1 MIKIVVDCF
10 GGDNSPIANIDG
22 ALEALKLDKSF
33 NVVLAGDED
42 IIKKHLE
49 GKEYDKER
57 IEFLDAKEVIT
68 CEEQPTEAVKKKQ
81 NSSLVKGCMALNDGA
96 DAFVST
102 GSTGALLVGC
112 TLKVGR
118 IRGVSRPALLPV
130 LPTLKGGE
138 VVMLDVGANAD
149 CKPQYL
155 FHFALMGTVYAKEV
169 LGIQNPRVALL
180 SNGTEDAKGNEL
192 IKQVNYA
199 FRHCPEINFV
209 GNIEARDIISG
220 DCDVVVTD
228 GFSGNIAIKAMEGIS
243 SGIFTV
249 LKQSVSRS
257 FKSKIGALLM
267 KKSLREVKNTLDYNK
282 KGGAVFIG
290 AKKVVIKAHGSSKA
304 SAITAAILQA
314 SNACK
319 HNIVELI
326 KEKID
331 NTPVPPFGE
340 EGNV

>member
-1 MIKIVVDCF
+1 MRIVVDCF
-10 GGDNSPIANIDG
+10 GGDNSPVANIEG
-22 ALEALKLDKSF
+22 ALEALKKDNSF
-33 NVVLAGDED
+33 TVVLAGDEV

-49 GKEYDKER
+49 GREYDASR
-57 IEFLDAKEVIT
+57 VEFLDAKEVIS
-68 CEEQPTEAVKKKQ
+68 CDEQPTDAVKKKSD
-81 NSSLVKGCMALNDGA
+81 SSLVKGCMSLNDDA

-138 VVMLDVGANAD
+138 VVMLDVGANAE
-149 CKPQYL
+149 CKPLYL
-155 FHFALMGTVYAKEV
+155 FHFALMGCVYATEV
-169 LGIQNPRVALL
+169 LGIKNPRVALL

-228 GFSGNIAIKAMEGIS
+228 GFTGNIAIKAMEGIS

-249 LKQSVSRS
+249 LKQSISKS

-267 KKSLREVKNTLDYNK
+267 KNSLREVKNTLDYNK

-290 AKKVVIKAHGSSKA
+290 AKKVVVKAHGSSKA

-314 SNACK
+314 KKACE
-319 HNIVELI
+319 HNLVDLI
-326 KEKID
+326 KDKIA
-331 NTPVPPFGE
+331 NTPVPPFSDGE
-340 EGNV
+340 IV

>member
-1 MIKIVVDCF
+1 MKIVVDCF
-10 GGDNSPIANIDG
+10 GGDNSPVANIEG
-22 ALEALKLDKSF
+22 ALEALKKDNGF
-33 NVVLAGDED
+33 NIVLSGDED
-42 IIKKHLE
+42 VIKEHL
-49 GKEYDKER
+49 KNYQYDASR

-68 CEEQPTEAVKKKQ
+68 CEEQPTEAVKKKT
-81 NSSLVKGCMALNDGA
+81 NSSLVQGCLALGNDA

-149 CKPQYL
+149 CKPLNL
-155 FHFALMGTVYAKEV
+155 FHFAIMGSVYASEV
-169 LGIQNPRVALL
+169 LKIKNPRVALL

-192 IKQVNYA
+192 TKQMNYA
-199 FRHCPEINFV
+199 FRHCPDINFV

-220 DCDVVVTD
+220 ECDVVVTD
-228 GFSGNIAIKAMEGIS
+228 GFTGNVALKSMEGIS
-243 SGIFTV
+243 SGIFSI
-249 LKQSVSRS
+249 LKQSISSS
-257 FKSKIGALLM
+257 FISKIGALLM
-267 KKSLREVKNTLDYNK
+267 KKSLVNVKNTLDYNK

-314 SNACK
+314 KRACE
-319 HNIVELI
+319 NNVVDQI
-326 KEKID
+326 KAKID
-331 NTPVPPFGE
+331 SIPVPPFGE